1 MWHFRQT
8 SVVCNAKKKTM
19 RQILTL
25 TLGLLFLTQISFGQ
39 THTNIDQKPYIEV
52 TGYTEKKIVPDE
64 IYLSITIKERES
76 GRDKI
81 TVDQQEKDLIQAL
94 TDLNIPLELLT
105 VADAQ
110 ADYIRVKWTKK
121 DVISQSEYELKLS
134 TAQQVADVFEKLDEM
149 KIDNAFISK
158 VSHSKIKE
166 YRKEVEIQTIK
177 NAKSK
182 ADYLLAAI
190 GQETGTA
197 LIINER
203 SLNSDDYYIDGV
215 NVRGARGLASVQYI
229 VPKSKSMG
237 TIQFKKIKLESTIY
251 VKFEIK

>member
-1 MWHFRQT
+1 
-8 SVVCNAKKKTM
+8 M

-25 TLGLLFLTQISFGQ
+25 TIGLIFLTQMSLGQ
-39 THTNIDQKPYIEV
+39 TQANIEQKPYIEL
-52 TGYTEKKIVPDE
+52 TGRAEKKIVPDE

-81 TVDQQEKDLIQAL
+81 TVEQQEKDLRQAL

-166 YRKEVEIQTIK
+166 YRKEVEIQAIK

-190 GQETGTA
+190 GTR
-197 LIINER
+197 NR
-203 SLNSDDYYIDGV
+203 NSID
-215 NVRGARGLASVQYI
+215 N
-229 VPKSKSMG
+229 
-237 TIQFKKIKLESTIY
+237 
-251 VKFEIK
+251 

>member
-1 MWHFRQT
+1 
-8 SVVCNAKKKTM
+8 M
-19 RQILTL
+19 RHILTL
-25 TLGLLFLTQISFGQ
+25 TIGLIFLTQISLGQ
-39 THTNIDQKPYIEV
+39 TQTNIEQKPHIEV
-52 TGYTEKKIVPDE
+52 TGYAEKKIVPDE

-76 GRDKI
+76 GRDRI
-81 TVDQQEKDLIQAL
+81 TVEQQEMDIRQAL
-94 TDLNIPLELLT
+94 NHLNIPLELLT
-105 VADAQ
+105 VADAK

-166 YRKEVEIQTIK
+166 YRKEVEIEAIE
-177 NAKSK
+177 NAKAK

-203 SLNSDDYYIDGV
+203 NSNTSNYYIDGIQ
-215 NVRGARGLASVQYI
+215 VRGARSSSGIMYEAPSQDKL
-229 VPKSKSMG
+229 KG
-237 TIQFKKIKLESTIY
+237 TIDFRKIKLETTIY

>member
-1 MWHFRQT
+1 M
-8 SVVCNAKKKTM
+8 KKKTTM

-25 TLGLLFLTQISFGQ
+25 TIGLIFLTQMSLGQ
-39 THTNIDQKPYIEV
+39 TQANIEQKPYIEL
-52 TGYTEKKIVPDE
+52 TGRAEKKIVPDE

-81 TVDQQEKDLIQAL
+81 TVEQQEKDLRQAL

-166 YRKEVEIQTIK
+166 YRKEVEIQAIK

-203 SLNSDDYYIDGV
+203 NSNPDDYYIDGL
-215 NVRGARGLASVQYI
+215 NVRGARSLASVQYI
-229 VPKSKSMG
+229 EPKDKSIG
-237 TIQFKKIKLESTIY
+237 TIEFRKIKLETTIY
-251 VKFEIK
+251 VKFEII

>member
-1 MWHFRQT
+1 
-8 SVVCNAKKKTM
+8 M

-25 TLGLLFLTQISFGQ
+25 TIGLIFLTQISFGQ
-39 THTNIDQKPYIEV
+39 TQTNIEQKPYIEL
-52 TGYTEKKIVPDE
+52 TGHAEKKIVPDE
-64 IYLSITIKERES
+64 IYLLITIKERES
-76 GRDKI
+76 GRDRI
-81 TVDQQEKDLIQAL
+81 TIEQQEKDLRQAL
-94 TDLNIPLELLT
+94 NELNIPLELLT
-105 VADAQ
+105 VADAK

-149 KIDNAFISK
+149 KIDNAYISK

-166 YRKEVEIQTIK
+166 YRKEVEIEAIK

-190 GQETGTA
+190 GQQTGTA
-197 LIINER
+197 LVINER
-203 SLNSDDYYIDGV
+203 SSNSENDYINGIQ
-215 NVRGARGLASVQYI
+215 VRGTRVLSGIMYGAPSQDKL
-229 VPKSKSMG
+229 KG
-237 TIQFKKIKLESTIY
+237 TIAFRKIKLETAIY

>member
-1 MWHFRQT
+1 MQ
-8 SVVCNAKKKTM
+8 KKITM

-25 TLGLLFLTQISFGQ
+25 TIGLIFLTQISFGQ
-39 THTNIDQKPYIEV
+39 IQTNIEQKPFIEV
-52 TGYTEKKIVPDE
+52 TGHSEKKIVPDE

-81 TVDQQEKDLIQAL
+81 TVEQQEKDLRQAL
-94 TDLNIPLELLT
+94 NDLKIPIELLT
-105 VADAQ
+105 VSDAQ

-134 TAQQVADVFEKLDEM
+134 TAQQVADVFEKLDEI
-149 KIDNAFISK
+149 KIDNAYISR

-166 YRKEVEIQTIK
+166 YRKEVEIEAIK

-197 LIINER
+197 LIVNER
-203 SLNSDDYYIDGV
+203 NSNSDDYYIDGV
-215 NVRGARGLASVQYI
+215 QIRGARASSGIMYE
-229 VPKSKSMG
+229 VPSQDKFKG
-237 TIQFKKIKLESTIY
+237 TIDFKKIKLETTIY